1 MLESTFST
9 FRASV
14 LIGTKRLPPMKDLSG
29 KVLVVDDDENLR
41 ELVTTLLERAGYP
54 TLGFESGEEI
64 LAFPMGRPAL
74 VILDVRLPGL
84 SGYEVC
90 RELKDLFGSSLP
102 VLLVS
107 AVRIE
112 AFDRAAGLL
121 IGADDYMVKP
131 LDPDELIARVRRYL
145 APHPRGTEADAGV
158 ELLTPRELEV
168 LRLLAGG
175 MDQREIAQRLVISPK
190 TVATHIQHILAKL
203 GVHSRAQ
210 AVAAAHRH
218 GLAPPERP

>member
-1 MLESTFST
+1 
-9 FRASV
+9 
-14 LIGTKRLPPMKDLSG
+14 MKDLSG

-131 LDPDELIARVRRYL
+131 LDPDELIARVRRHL
-145 APHPRGTEADAGV
+145 APRPRGTEADAGV

-168 LRLLAGG
+168 LRLLADG
-175 MDQREIAQRLVISPK
+175 MGQSEIAERLVISPK
-190 TVATHIQHILAKL
+190 TVATHIQHILTKL

-218 GLAPPERP
+218 GLGPPERP

>member
-1 MLESTFST
+1 ME
-9 FRASV
+9 
-14 LIGTKRLPPMKDLSG
+14 DLSG
-29 KVLVVDDDENLR
+29 KVLVVDDDANLR
-41 ELVTTLLERAGYP
+41 ELVTGLLERAGYA
-54 TLGFESGEEI
+54 TLGFESGEEV

-90 RELKDLFGSSLP
+90 RELKDMFGSGLP
-102 VLLVS
+102 VILVS
-107 AVRIE
+107 AVRVE

-131 LDPDELIARVRRYL
+131 LDPDELIARVRKHL
-145 APHPRGTEADAGV
+145 PPHTRAIEKPPGV
-158 ELLTPRELEV
+158 RLLTPREIEV
-168 LRLLAGG
+168 LQLLSEG
-175 MDQREIAQRLVISPK
+175 MDQREIAERLVISPK
-190 TVATHIQHILAKL
+190 TVATHIQHILVKL

-218 GLAPPERP
+218 GLSEPRRNGS

>member
-1 MLESTFST
+1 
-9 FRASV
+9 
-14 LIGTKRLPPMKDLSG
+14 MKDLSG
-29 KVLVVDDDENLR
+29 KVLVVDDDANLR
-41 ELVTTLLERAGYP
+41 ELVTGLLERAGYA
-54 TLGFESGEEI
+54 TLGFESGEEV

-74 VILDVRLPGL
+74 VILDVKLPGL

-90 RELKDLFGSSLP
+90 RELKDMFGSDLP

-112 AFDRAAGLL
+112 PFDRAAGLL

-131 LDPDELIARVRRYL
+131 LDPDELIARVRRHL
-145 APHPRGTEADAGV
+145 APRPRAPEEQPGA

-175 MDQREIAQRLVISPK
+175 LDQLEIAERLVISPK
-190 TVATHIQHILAKL
+190 TVSTHIQHVLVKL

-210 AVAAAHRH
+210 AVAAAHRL
-218 GLAPPERP
+218 GLSDPD

>member
-1 MLESTFST
+1 ME
-9 FRASV
+9 
-14 LIGTKRLPPMKDLSG
+14 DLSG
-29 KVLVVDDDENLR
+29 KVLVVEDDANLR
-41 ELVTTLLERAGYP
+41 ELVRSLLERAGYP
-54 TLGFESGEEI
+54 TLGFASGEDI

-90 RELKDLFGSSLP
+90 RELKDMFGSSLP
-102 VLLVS
+102 VLLIS
-107 AVRIE
+107 GVRIE

-131 LDPDELIARVRRYL
+131 LDPDELIARVRTHLPPQTRATD
-145 APHPRGTEADAGV
+145 APPGV
-158 ELLTPRELEV
+158 MLLTPRELEV

-175 MDQREIAQRLVISPK
+175 MDQREIAERLVISSK
-190 TVATHIQHILAKL
+190 TVATHIQHILVKL

-210 AVAAAHRH
+210 AVAAAHRY
-218 GLAPPERP
+218 GLVEPHRNGS

>member
-1 MLESTFST
+1 MENH
-9 FRASV
+9 
-14 LIGTKRLPPMKDLSG
+14 DG
-29 KVLVVDDDENLR
+29 KVLVVDDDVNLR
-41 ELVTTLLERAGYP
+41 ELVMSLLDRAGYS
-54 TLGFESGEEI
+54 TLGFESGEDVLTAAVE
-64 LAFPMGRPAL
+64 RPAL

-90 RELKDLFGSSLP
+90 RELKDTFGSSLP

-131 LDPDELIARVRRYL
+131 LDPDELIARVRRHL
-145 APHPRGTEADAGV
+145 APQTRASAAPPGV
-158 ELLTPRELEV
+158 RLLTPRELEV
-168 LRLLAGG
+168 LRLLAEG
-175 MDQREIAQRLVISPK
+175 MDQREIAERLVISSK
-190 TVATHIQHILAKL
+190 TVATHIQHILVKL

-210 AVAAAHRH
+210 AVAAAHRY
-218 GLAPPERP
+218 GLSGPDRNGS

>member
-1 MLESTFST
+1 MENL
-9 FRASV
+9 
-14 LIGTKRLPPMKDLSG
+14 GG
-29 KVLVVDDDENLR
+29 KVLVVDDDANLR
-41 ELVTTLLERAGYP
+41 ELVISLLERAGYS
-54 TLGFESGEEI
+54 TLGFESGEDVLTAAVE
-64 LAFPMGRPAL
+64 RPAL

-90 RELKDLFGSSLP
+90 RELKDTFGSSLP

-131 LDPDELIARVRRYL
+131 LDPDELIARVRRHL
-145 APHPRGTEADAGV
+145 APQTRGSAAPPAV
-158 ELLTPRELEV
+158 RLLTPRELEV
-168 LRLLAGG
+168 LRLLAEGV
-175 MDQREIAQRLVISPK
+175 DQREIAERLVISSK
-190 TVATHIQHILAKL
+190 TVATHIQHILVKL

-210 AVAAAHRH
+210 AVAAAHRY
-218 GLAPPERP
+218 GLGRPDRNGS

>member
-1 MLESTFST
+1 ME
-9 FRASV
+9 
-14 LIGTKRLPPMKDLSG
+14 DLSG

-41 ELVTTLLERAGYP
+41 ELVRTLLERAGYE

-90 RELKDLFGSSLP
+90 RELKDKFGTSLP

-107 AVRIE
+107 AVRTE

-131 LDPDELIARVRRYL
+131 LDPDELIARVRRHL
-145 APHPRGTEADAGV
+145 APQKRATEAPPGV
-158 ELLTPRELEV
+158 VLLTPREREV
-168 LRLLAGG
+168 LQLLAGG
-175 MDQREIAQRLVISPK
+175 MDQREIAERLVISSK
-190 TVATHIQHILAKL
+190 TVSTHIQHILVKL

-210 AVAAAHRH
+210 AVAAAHRY
-218 GLAPPERP
+218 GLSEPRRNGS

>member
-1 MLESTFST
+1 ME
-9 FRASV
+9 
-14 LIGTKRLPPMKDLSG
+14 DLSG
-29 KVLVVDDDENLR
+29 KVLVVDDDANLR
-41 ELVTTLLERAGYP
+41 ELVTTLLERAGYA
-54 TLGFESGEEI
+54 TLGFESGEDV

-90 RELKDLFGSSLP
+90 RELKDMFGSDLP
-102 VLLVS
+102 VILVS

-131 LDPDELIARVRRYL
+131 LDPDELIARVRKHL
-145 APHPRGTEADAGV
+145 PPDARAIEKPPGV
-158 ELLTPRELEV
+158 RLLTPREIEV
-168 LRLLAGG
+168 LQLLSDG
-175 MDQREIAQRLVISPK
+175 MDQRHIAERLVISPK
-190 TVATHIQHILAKL
+190 TVATHIQHILVKL

-210 AVAAAHRH
+210 AVAAAHRF
-218 GLAPPERP
+218 GLSEPHRNGS

>member
-1 MLESTFST
+1 ME
-9 FRASV
+9 
-14 LIGTKRLPPMKDLSG
+14 DLSG

-41 ELVTTLLERAGYP
+41 ELVTSLLERAGYA
-54 TLGFESGEEI
+54 TLGFESGEAI

-90 RELKDLFGSSLP
+90 RELKDMFGSSLP
-102 VLLVS
+102 VLLIS
-107 AVRIE
+107 GVRTE
-112 AFDRAAGLL
+112 AFDRAGGLL

-131 LDPDELIARVRRYL
+131 LDPDELLARVRRHL
-145 APHPRGTEADAGV
+145 PPPGRGSDAHAGA

-168 LRLLAGG
+168 LGLLADGL
-175 MDQREIAQRLVISPK
+175 DQGEIAERLVISPK
-190 TVATHIQHILAKL
+190 TVATHIQHILVKL

-218 GLAPPERP
+218 GLSEPEP